1 MQTAPLTA
9 AQANRGFCLYC
20 HVHLDCLELHCVT
33 SIQQCWLTTRAVV
46 TTEDIDEEL
55 VSQEP
60 LLLVPEELSMST
72 NLAKQQLAPL
82 LEAAKLP
89 SLEVKAFTCSMV
101 FVPHLAPIVLMPVY
115 AHGSETFGQ
124 ETLFQAVH
132 GRNVFVKHHA

>member
-1 MQTAPLTA
+1 MQTSLLTA
-9 AQANRGFCLYC
+9 AQANRGFLLHC
-20 HVHLDCLELHCVT
+20 HVQLNSTELYYVA

-46 TTEDIDEEL
+46 TTEDIDEGL

-89 SLEVKAFTCSMV
+89 SLEAIHS
-101 FVPHLAPIVLMPVY
+101 P
-115 AHGSETFGQ
+115 AHGACIMFGSCCP
-124 ETLFQAVH
+124 EAIACSFL
-132 GRNVFVKHHA
+132 